1 MMKPF
6 IKYIMLKAVEYRPPC
21 EDKYQVIIADLRH
34 LPIQGADWQIIE
46 AIHAAIGDDGKMT
59 KKEQSKLLKK
69 FWAVVKEIKEK
80 E

>member
-1 MMKPF
+1 MIAAIKMAMKYADVLP
-6 IKYIMLKAVEYRPPC
+6 LAV
-21 EDKYQVIIADLRH
+21 DL
-34 LPIQGADWQIIE
+34 IE

-69 FWAVVKEIKEK
+69 FWAIVKEIKEK